1 LCCYHRRGA
10 NQEGF
15 FSTFIFFEAMK
26 LNPLGFFLHDANQEV
41 FFGNSYFFESS
52 EIKPYW
58 FSLEEMF
65 PKTEKLNSSRN

>member
-1 LCCYHRRGA
+1 
-10 NQEGF
+10 
-15 FSTFIFFEAMK
+15 MK